1 MLKLFGE
8 IWGRQCIQT
17 RVALLAGYAG
27 MSVVVQSS
35 TIDGDYRSHSTG
47 GSGNELLS
55 TTFWSGHTGL
65 THTKEPLKKTERFI
79 LEAKSIDHSRMNL

>member
-8 IWGRQCIQT
+8 IWGRQCTQT

-47 GSGNELLS
+47 GSGNELLL
-55 TTFWSGHTGL
+55 TTFCSIYASL
-65 THTKEPLKKTERFI
+65 THTKVSLK
-79 LEAKSIDHSRMNL
+79 